1 MKTSNNEYKTNNES
15 SVITKKDL
23 KRMFWRSLPMEFSW
37 HYERQMHMGF
47 CTMISQGLRKIYKDD
62 PEGLKAALKRHL
74 EFFNITAH
82 VSPFVGG
89 ITLAME
95 EMNAKKENFDV
106 SSINAVK
113 AALMGPLSGIGDSL
127 LLGTL
132 RILAV
137 GIGTSLAL
145 KGSVLGPILFLL
157 IFNVPAFI
165 LRYVCAMKGYE
176 LGATYLEKIQKSG
189 LMQKFMLAAAILG
202 VMVIGGMTNE
212 LVSVTTS
219 LAIGSGDSAT
229 KIQSVLDGIMPGM
242 LGLAVTGIYY
252 KLLGKNIDIMWIIIG
267 TAIFGIIC
275 AQFGILG

>member
-1 MKTSNNEYKTNNES
+1 MTKTSNNENT
-15 SVITKKDL
+15 VITKKDL
-23 KRMFWRSLPMEFSW
+23 RKMFWRSLPMEFSW

-47 CTMISQGLRKIYKDD
+47 CTMISDGLRKIYKNN
-62 PEGLKAALKRHL
+62 PEGLKKALQRHL
-74 EFFNITAH
+74 EFFNITPH
-82 VSPFVGG
+82 VSTFVGS

-95 EMNAKKENFDV
+95 EMNANQDDFDE

-132 RILAV
+132 RVLAV

-145 KGSVLGPILFLL
+145 QGNILGPILFLL

-212 LVSVTTS
+212 LVSVTTP
-219 LAIGSGDSAT
+219 LAIGSGDTAT
-229 KIQSVLDGIMPGM
+229 QIQSILDGIMPGM

-252 KLLGKNIDIMWIIIG
+252 KLLGKNVNVMWIIIG
-267 TAIFGIIC
+267 TAILGIVC